1 MSELQISVFVI
12 ILLLR
17 IFMPMLLSL
26 FLMLV
31 FCTIALWNDSIIGVI
46 PLHGTSA
53 GQICELAGPPC
64 CRVFIFV
71 ATLLVEVS
79 LALSLELGHGHM
91 Q

>member
-1 MSELQISVFVI
+1 
-12 ILLLR
+12 
-17 IFMPMLLSL
+17 MPMLLSL
-26 FLMLV
+26 LLMLV
-31 FCTIALWNDSIIGVI
+31 FSPIALWNDSIIGVI

-71 ATLLVEVS
+71 ATLLVEVC

-91 Q
+91 QQDGQGDQKK